1 MGSWHDLS
9 VRHDVTVGTTLLLEV
24 VGADGVGI
32 DGMAAAVLTI
42 SQAQTF
48 VVSHDKVW
56 LIMSFVIF
64 SAGTYNL
71 EVSPLKSLMKI

>member
-9 VRHDVTVGTTLLLEV
+9 AQHDETVGTTLLLEV
-24 VGADGVGI
+24 VGADGVGV
-32 DGMAAAVLTI
+32 DGMAAEVLTI

-56 LIMSFVIF
+56 LIMSFMIF
-64 SAGTYNL
+64 SVGTY
-71 EVSPLKSLMKI
+71 SL